1 MVAGKKKIYSSFI
14 EAIFSFISQLEGGR
28 VMEEKKHQD
37 IALFRYRLIAPVL
50 NEPSVCQMEY
60 FRKMSQREF
69 EVPHLGQK
77 RYKVGTFKSWL
88 RDYRDGGFD
97 ALKPKVRDDKGS
109 SRKIDEHLGKIIKER
124 VDTFIHLTPAAIYR
138 LLISEGDIKPDWF
151 CEETVRKYIKD
162 HKLIVAKTVSPRKKF
177 EKEHINELWISD
189 CLHGPSI
196 VHEGRKRPVFLICI
210 IDDYSRC
217 IVGGRF
223 FFHEN
228 SISLEAVLKEAIS
241 RFGLPRVFYCDNGSM
256 FISSHLQLACARLGI
271 ALVHSKP
278 YDSPSR
284 GKIERFNRTVRGKFL
299 PLVDFGDT
307 DLTQLNISFDRWLD
321 KEYQKSFHHGIQT
334 KPLDRWMDDLVHTP
348 IKRVSAQELNL
359 AFYISLKRRV
369 KNDSTISINSIL
381 YEVPPAFIGK
391 TIEIRYPSDKPFDL
405 TLYEN
410 NKPVYKVKR
419 VNPHENANLP
429 AWGIKFDQTKKET
442 SHD

>member
-1 MVAGKKKIYSSFI
+1 
-14 EAIFSFISQLEGGR
+14 
-28 VMEEKKHQD
+28 MEEKKHQD

-109 SRKIDEHLGKIIKER
+109 SRKIDDELGKIIKER
-124 VDTFIHLTPAAIYR
+124 VDTFTHLTSAAIYR

-189 CLHGPSI
+189 CLHGPSV
-196 VHEGRKRPVFLICI
+196 VHEGRKRQVFLICI

-228 SISLEAVLKEAIS
+228 SISLEKVLKEAIS

-256 FISSHLQLACARLGI
+256 FISSHLQLACARLGM

-284 GKIERFNRTVRGKFL
+284 GKIERFNRTVREKFL
-299 PLVDFGDT
+299 PLVDFGNT
-307 DLTQLNISFDRWLD
+307 DLAQLNISFDRWLD

-334 KPLDRWMDDLVHTP
+334 KPLDRWMDDLLHTP
-348 IKRVSAQELNL
+348 IKRVSAQELDL

-391 TIEIRYPSDKPFDL
+391 TVEIRYPSDKPFDL
-405 TLYEN
+405 NLYEN
-410 NKPVYKVKR
+410 DKPVYKVKR

-429 AWGIKFDQTKKET
+429 AWEIKFDQTKKET